1 MLEQTQNEMRSHC
14 DIPFLRFDSVG
25 VQHVKQDHFV
35 SDLRKYHWNA
45 VLAGRASRIVAQ
57 PAEKTHGCSLLFFWN
72 SGGHDFC
79 NSGNHK
85 EDSVAVAAVA
95 QI

>member
-45 VLAGRASRIVAQ
+45 VLADRASRIVAQ
-57 PAEKTHGCSLLFFWN
+57 LAEKTHGWSLLFL
-72 SGGHDFC
+72 
-79 NSGNHK
+79 K
-85 EDSVAVAAVA
+85 
-95 QI
+95 